1 MLTIATRIVS
11 DYGNILNQ
19 TDSGLY
25 GHPVS
30 CLPYDKE
37 RIREAILTVFEQL
50 GQLRPDVRHGLIHGF
65 VYLSQFVPDDEAGLI
80 ARGQDWLA
88 QNNPADTPAPEFVH
102 ESLRLINQIKANM
115 ESAMQEIERLE
126 KSIMESQSG

>member
-25 GHPVS
+25 GHPES
-30 CLPYDKE
+30 CLPYEKS
-37 RIREAILTVFEQL
+37 RIREAILTVFQQL

-65 VYLSQFVPDDEAGLI
+65 VYLSQFVPDEEAVLI
-80 ARGQDWLA
+80 ASGQHWLS
-88 QNNPADTPAPEFVH
+88 QNSPADTPAPEYVNR
-102 ESLRLINQIKANM
+102 SLQLINQIKADM
-115 ESAMQEIERLE
+115 ESAMLEIETLE
-126 KSIMESQSG
+126 KKLTKSPN